1 MDDRILTPPST
12 FTVDHERRATLFQAD
27 DRTLVRTAGFVPQGS
42 RMQTTGVFPQLT
54 VPRPGKGGKK
64 SGGKK
69 KGSKSIY

>member
-12 FTVDHERRATLFQAD
+12 VTVDHEHRARLYHPDGRA
-27 DRTLVRTAGFVPQGS
+27 LVRTAGFVPQGS
-42 RMQTTGVFPQLT
+42 RMQTTGTFPQLT
-54 VPRPGKGGKK
+54 TRPSKGGKK